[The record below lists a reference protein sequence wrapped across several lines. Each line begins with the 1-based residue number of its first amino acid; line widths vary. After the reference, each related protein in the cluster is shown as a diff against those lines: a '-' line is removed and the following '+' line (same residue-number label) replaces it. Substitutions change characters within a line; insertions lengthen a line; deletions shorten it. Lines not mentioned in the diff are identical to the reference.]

1 MFQQSESLTQHQSA
15 DDAKTSLF
23 QFCPNLGQKMY
34 SVSEWSKMD
43 EMMSLGIKSY
53 VDSVNS
59 PKVTVSATMSS
70 TSGGT
75 IQALACV
82 LSMPITVNTVFG
94 NTKSIFSG
102 MNGLALE
109 NLLNELVSGMQSKI
123 FEVAASALQILGHWT
138 ATKQGMCAF
147 VKLFFFQFLSVLKHN
162 SIFAGVEQIVEIG
175 EKRLFDT
182 LRGLIDKSNAAPIRS

>member
-23 QFCPNLGQKMY
+23 QFSPNLGQKMF

-59 PKVTVSATMSS
+59 PRVTVPATMSS
-70 TSGGT
+70 TSEGT

-82 LSMPITVNTVFG
+82 LSMPINLNTVFG
-94 NTKSIFSG
+94 NTKSIFPG

-138 ATKQGMCAF
+138 ATKQGICVF
-147 VKLFFFQFLSVLKHN
+147 VKLSFFSLFLVLKHN
-162 SIFAGVEQIVEIG
+162 SILQGWS
-175 EKRLFDT
+175 
-182 LRGLIDKSNAAPIRS
+182 KSSKSERKGCSLLYKG